1 MILQWR
7 FSVNSGTSNFIL
19 LNMKIIITIFFGC
32 FFCTINAQKYD
43 NIWLLG
49 QDSPT
54 NPDYAGA
61 IMDFNGDSVEVYTFF
76 QELFFFQTNA
86 SICDTAGN
94 LLFYTNGLKV
104 ANALGEV
111 MENGEGINP
120 GAYADSHQDF
130 GYILD
135 QGAIAI
141 PVPESDSLY
150 YLIHADKVTT
160 PNPYGFHSKYVYYSL
175 IDMSLNNGLGAVI
188 QKNQII
194 REGAFEMGKLTVTHH
209 ANGVD
214 WWLVFRRHG
223 TNQYHRY
230 LITANGISY
239 QDYQIVGDSIPSPA
253 VGQAVFSPDGS
264 KYVNLHLAEFPG
276 ENTYVNIYDFDR
288 CTGELFNPIQVTYID
303 SVWSGGVAISPNS
316 RFLYVSSF
324 KKVFQYDLWAA
335 NISASKD
342 TVAIYDGFTVT
353 SPNLAS
359 TFSLAQLAPDGK
371 IYITCNNSVP
381 YLHVINYP
389 DLPGDSCEVCQ
400 HCVELPTWNAFSI
413 PNFPNYRL
421 GPTEEPCVTAVEA
434 PEEVLLQEM
443 VRVYPNPAT
452 DYLWVEAL
460 EHNASKPLRWS
471 LYSATGQVVRSAAIR
486 GRQQLDLPNLAPGLY
501 FWKAQNA
508 EGQWQTGK
516 VVVE

>member
-1 MILQWR
+1 MW
-7 FSVNSGTSNFIL
+7 
-19 LNMKIIITIFFGC
+19 M
-32 FFCTINAQKYD
+32 
-43 NIWLLG
+43 LG
-49 QDSPT
+49 KDSPT
-54 NPDYAGA
+54 NPDFAGA
-61 IMDFNGDSVEVYTFF
+61 IMDFNGDSAEVYTFF
-76 QELFFFQTNA
+76 QELYFYQTNA

-111 MENGEGINP
+111 MENGEGLNP
-120 GAYADSHQDF
+120 GSHANTQGDY

-135 QGAIAI
+135 QGAII
-141 PVPESDSLY
+141 VPMPGSDSLY
-150 YLIHADKVTT
+150 YLIHADKQV
-160 PNPYGFHSKYVYYSL
+160 PPGNIYSKYIYYNL
-175 IDMSLNNGLGAVI
+175 IDMSLNGGLGAVV

-194 REGAFEMGKLTVTHH
+194 REGAFEQGKLTLTRH
-209 ANGVD
+209 ANGAD
-214 WWLVFRRHG
+214 WWLVFRRYA

-230 LITANGISY
+230 LITAEYANLH
-239 QDYQIVGDSIPSPA
+239 IVGYAGDDAYI
-253 VGQAVFSPDGS
+253 
-264 KYVNLHLAEFPG
+264 
-276 ENTYVNIYDFDR
+276 NIYDFDR
-288 CTGELFNPIQVTYID
+288 CTGDLYNPIQITYVD
-303 SVWSGGVAISPNS
+303 TAWSGGIAISPNS
-316 RFLYVSSF
+316 RFLYISSYKF
-324 KKVFQYDLWAA
+324 VYQYDLWA
-335 NISASKD
+335 NDIPASKD

-353 SPNLAS
+353 SPNFAT

-371 IYITCNNSVP
+371 IYITSNTSVP

-421 GPTEEPCVTAVEA
+421 GPTEEPCVTAVEV
-434 PEEVLLQEM
+434 PEEVLVQEM

-460 EHNASKPLRWS
+460 EHSTSKPLGWS

-486 GRQQLDLPNLAPGLY
+486 GRRQLDLPNLAPGLY
-501 FWKAQNA
+501 FWKVQNA
-508 EGQWQTGK
+508 EGQWQTGR